1 LIKQIKCTFQQE
13 FEMLDDGKFDYTLS
27 NAIIHNQQEGW
38 TNLHLEIFD
47 FPSFILLSLMFQNC
61 SFVFQALFGISYM
74 LHGLFFF
81 LVC

>member
-38 TNLHLEIFD
+38 TNLQRYLI
-47 FPSFILLSLMFQNC
+47 SL
-61 SFVFQALFGISYM
+61 ALF
-74 LHGLFFF
+74 F
-81 LVC
+81 CR